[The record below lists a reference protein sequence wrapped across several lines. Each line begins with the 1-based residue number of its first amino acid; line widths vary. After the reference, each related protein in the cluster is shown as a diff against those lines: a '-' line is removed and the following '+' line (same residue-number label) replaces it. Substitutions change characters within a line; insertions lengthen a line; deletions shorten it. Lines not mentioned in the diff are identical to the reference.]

1 MSEIANVD
9 TAELKKFDAM
19 AASWWDPEGDFKPL
33 HDLNPVRL
41 QFIED
46 CAEVANARV
55 VDVGC
60 GAGLLSEALAA
71 AGAQVVGIDLA
82 EKPLKVA
89 RLHLHESGL
98 EVDYR
103 RVSVEALAAEEAGS
117 FDTVTCLEMLE
128 HVPDPE
134 SVVASC
140 YQLLK
145 PGGRCVFS
153 TINRTPKAF
162 AVAIAGAEYV
172 LRLLPRGTH
181 EYGSF
186 IRPSELIRTARD
198 AGFQLLNLKG
208 LGYNPFSGNASLIS
222 DVAVNYI
229 VSFEKP

>member
-9 TAELKKFDAM
+9 TNELKKFDAM

-33 HDLNPVRL
+33 HDLNPVRM
-41 QFIED
+41 QFIMD
-46 CAEVANARV
+46 HAVVDQARV
-55 VDVGC
+55 VDIGC
-60 GAGLLSEALAA
+60 GAGLLSEALAM
-71 AGAQVVGIDLA
+71 AGADVVGIDLA
-82 EKPLKVA
+82 DKPLKVA

-98 EVDYR
+98 AVDYR
-103 RVSVEALAAEEAGS
+103 RVSVEALAEKEAES
-117 FDTVTCLEMLE
+117 FDTATCLEMLE

-134 SVVASC
+134 SIVTSC

-181 EYGSF
+181 EYGNF
-186 IRPSELIRTARD
+186 IRPSELVRAARQ
-198 AGFQLLNLKG
+198 AGFELLDLKG

-222 DVAVNYI
+222 DVGVNYI
-229 VSFEKP
+229 ASFEKS

>member
-1 MSEIANVD
+1 MPEIANVD
-9 TAELKKFDAM
+9 STELKKFDAM
-19 AASWWDPEGDFKPL
+19 AAGWWDPEGDFKPL
-33 HDLNPVRL
+33 HDLNPVRMK
-41 QFIED
+41 FITD
-46 CAEVANARV
+46 HAAVAGARV

-71 AGAQVVGIDLA
+71 AGADVLGIDLA
-82 EKPLKVA
+82 DKPLEVA
-89 RLHLHESGL
+89 RLHLHESSL
-98 EVDYR
+98 TVDYR
-103 RVSVEALAAEEAGS
+103 RVSVEALAGKEARS
-117 FDTVTCLEMLE
+117 FDTVTCLELLE

-181 EYGSF
+181 EYGKF
-186 IRPSELIRTARD
+186 IRPSELIRVARRV
-198 AGFQLLNLKG
+198 GFELLDLKG
-208 LGYNPFSGNASLIS
+208 LGYNPFSGNASLIP
-222 DVAVNYI
+222 DVGVNYI
-229 VSFEKP
+229 ASLEKS